1 MNKLSNYIL
10 FFVSAIYFFLI
21 HLFISQLNSSL
32 SQVGFYFFIPSLFLF
47 TPPLLNKDFSL
58 MLIVL
63 NGFLLDYHCNL
74 PYALN
79 VFLLIWVHLVT
90 QNGLKLN
97 NLNDLGNGRA
107 LLLLINFSF
116 FIFLYLLTH
125 FQTTYLNTWNPSK
138 FFSDLLTSTI
148 LLFFCLRPHLM
159 ILQFL
164 TTRTV
169 LPPSEKTMV
178 KG

>member
-1 MNKLSNYIL
+1 MNKLTNYVL
-10 FFVSAIYFFLI
+10 FLVSAFYFFLI

-47 TPPLLNKDFSL
+47 NPPLLNKDFSL
-58 MLIVL
+58 MLIVF

-74 PYALN
+74 PYTLN

-97 NLNDLGNGRA
+97 NLNDLRNGRA

-116 FIFLYLLTH
+116 FIFLYLFTH

>member
-97 NLNDLGNGRA
+97 NLNDLRNGTA